1 MKSGCPAGGLPRSHP
16 GGPDM
21 TERLITLA
29 AFRPPGRGLELGAGA
44 GKATEYLKKQG
55 FRMTALDLEPA
66 GPEVEEG
73 DMRSLLL
80 PEECFDFCLAECSV
94 SVCGDG
100 DAALKEAYRVLKK
113 GGVFLLSDVFFR
125 QENAPALSMKRPLTL
140 ACWQEAFT
148 EAGFRQE
155 AFRDETAAW
164 KEFFL
169 ECLWNGSASPES
181 QEFFREAG
189 RAGCGYFLTCLRK
202 GGRRDGYI

>member
-1 MKSGCPAGGLPRSHP
+1 MTGAADHAGCLPGR
-16 GGPDM
+16 
-21 TERLITLA
+21 
-29 AFRPPGRGLELGAGA
+29 PGRGLELGAGA

-113 GGVFLLSDVFFR
+113 GGVFSAVRCFFQTGKCPGAVHEAAADPGVLAGGFYGGGLPAGSVSGRDRCLEGVFSGMPV
-125 QENAPALSMKRPLTL
+125 E
-140 ACWQEAFT
+140 
-148 EAGFRQE
+148 
-155 AFRDETAAW
+155 
-164 KEFFL
+164 
-169 ECLWNGSASPES
+169 
-181 QEFFREAG
+181 RERRSGEPGVFSGKQAG
-189 RAGCGYFLTCLRK
+189 RAAVIF
-202 GGRRDGYI
+202 

>member
-100 DAALKEAYRVLKK
+100 DAAL
-113 GGVFLLSDVFFR
+113 
-125 QENAPALSMKRPLTL
+125 
-140 ACWQEAFT
+140 
-148 EAGFRQE
+148 
-155 AFRDETAAW
+155 
-164 KEFFL
+164 
-169 ECLWNGSASPES
+169 
-181 QEFFREAG
+181 
-189 RAGCGYFLTCLRK
+189 
-202 GGRRDGYI
+202 

>member
-1 MKSGCPAGGLPRSHP
+1 MERSKKKRRYDETMLAVVLILVVIGLVLLYS
-16 GGPDM
+16 
-21 TERLITLA
+21 TSA
-29 AFRPPGRGLELGAGA
+29 YNGRVKFHDPLY
-44 GKATEYLKKQG
+44 YLKKQG

-169 ECLWNGSASPES
+169 ECLWNGSAGPES